1 MKMFRDVEAYYSD
14 NPHRRY
20 SGEADY
26 GVHWRLDG
34 WESRWRV
41 SYVHAT
47 GEVYA
52 VHQGRSIGPVFIL
65 GVVPPDIPYPQDEH
79 REPFKKPE
87 LYYDTLERVLDGW
100 AEACPKPNSLTWV
113 KTRLEDREG
122 VR

>member
-14 NPHRRY
+14 NPRRRY

-52 VHQGRSIGPVFIL
+52 VHQGSSIGPVFIL
-65 GVVPPDIPYPQDEH
+65 GVVPPDVPYPQ
-79 REPFKKPE
+79 
-87 LYYDTLERVLDGW
+87 LYHDTLERILDGW

-113 KTRLEDREG
+113 KARLEDREG